1 MQFPLRTV
9 AGQVVAYITAFSLV
23 AYWITAG
30 APKNWAV
37 TIPDAAHTYGIRVRT
52 GVDLFFRPAVGWF
65 IEHGLWLCA
74 GLAVASLLVEVAARS
89 FSRADD
95 SRTASEES

>member
-9 AGQVVAYITAFSLV
+9 AGQVAAYIAALSLV

-65 IEHGLWLCA
+65 IEHGLWVCMALA
-74 GLAVASLLVEVAARS
+74 GASLVVEVAARS
-89 FSRADD
+89 LSRAGD
-95 SRTASEES
+95 

>member
-9 AGQVVAYITAFSLV
+9 AGQVAAYIAGLSLV

-37 TIPDAAHTYGIRVRT
+37 TIPDVAHTYGIRTRT

-65 IEHGLWLCA
+65 IEHGLWVCMA
-74 GLAVASLLVEVAARS
+74 LAVASLVVEVTARS
-89 FSRADD
+89 LTRAGD
-95 SRTASEES
+95 STTASDES